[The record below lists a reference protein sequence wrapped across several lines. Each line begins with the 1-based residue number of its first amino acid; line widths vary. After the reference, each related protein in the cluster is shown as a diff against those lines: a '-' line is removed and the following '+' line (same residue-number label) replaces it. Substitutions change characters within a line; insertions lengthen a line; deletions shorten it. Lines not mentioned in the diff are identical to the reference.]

1 MRIDGVQRAVV
12 TDVNDPEGR
21 GRVKVTPARELGAK
35 PAWATVDT
43 GDEVLIAFDGGD
55 PRSPVVLGKLWG
67 GAGDKLTIECQG
79 STIRI
84 DASGITI
91 QAAAKVKV
99 AASTMELD
107 AGMIEVN
114 AGMAKFSGVVQCDTL
129 IANSVVAA
137 SYTPG
142 AGNVW

>member
-21 GRVKVTPARELGAK
+21 GRVKVAPARELGVK
-35 PAWATVDT
+35 PAWATVET
-43 GDEVLIAFDGGD
+43 GDEVLIAFDAGD

-67 GAGDKLTIECQG
+67 GTCDKLTIECQG

-84 DASGITI
+84 DSSGITI
-91 QAAAKVKV
+91 SASAKVEV
-99 AASTMELD
+99 NASTMGLS
-107 AGMIEVN
+107 AGMLEVD

-129 IANSVVAA
+129 ITNSVIAS

-142 AGNVW
+142 TGNVW